1 VQVIVGENCY
11 EVTKPAAKAI
21 MREAKNAASHGTVYA
36 IQKGKFITLVNH
48 KGDGRYFRE
57 NGFKIYRKRVVYED
71 GREYTS
77 FISQTLDRLK
87 QYDVRSLAIVALT
100 NGEDDSVTAYWNA
113 SLNDIIK
120 SKDVIEYD
128 AIDRFIEANLQ
139 RYQAIL
145 NEQLENDD

>member
-1 VQVIVGENCY
+1 MVVI
-11 EVTKPAAKAI
+11 I
-21 MREAKNAASHGTVYA
+21 
-36 IQKGKFITLVNH
+36 I
-48 KGDGRYFRE
+48 D
-57 NGFKIYRKRVVYED
+57 ED

-77 FISQTLDRLK
+77 FISQTLDRLN

-113 SLNDIIK
+113 SIIK

>member
-1 VQVIVGENCY
+1 MVVI
-11 EVTKPAAKAI
+11 I
-21 MREAKNAASHGTVYA
+21 
-36 IQKGKFITLVNH
+36 I
-48 KGDGRYFRE
+48 D
-57 NGFKIYRKRVVYED
+57 ED

-128 AIDRFIEANLQ
+128 AIDRFIDANLQ

>member
-1 VQVIVGENCY
+1 
-11 EVTKPAAKAI
+11 
-21 MREAKNAASHGTVYA
+21 M
-36 IQKGKFITLVNH
+36 
-48 KGDGRYFRE
+48 
-57 NGFKIYRKRVVYED
+57 
-71 GREYTS
+71 
-77 FISQTLDRLK
+77 
-87 QYDVRSLAIVALT
+87 RSLAIVALT